1 MSHTL
6 THHAF
11 ASLSE
16 EGIND
21 FFEAFFTA
29 RPHYLDYGSPPFVT
43 SGPPTS
49 TLLAPIYLPPMI
61 PTPIPFRIRLEI
73 PVIALFPA
81 DGPLPAPLVL
91 HAKQFAASTVVTI
104 EILCGGSR
112 TGDQKGGGGM
122 PLGVKLGVTAIGHL
136 VQNPGSVGF
145 DVDSLEIVDIVPT
158 ELEDIIIC
166 VLLNVLKGVL
176 GQVNFP
182 IPALSAGF
190 LTLTLEQGPD
200 LNPDEVDVWGNV

>member
-21 FFEAFFTA
+21 FIEAFFTA

-43 SGPPTS
+43 TGPPTS
-49 TLLAPIYLPPMI
+49 TLLAPIFLPPMI
-61 PTPIPFRIRLEI
+61 QTPIPFRIRLSI
-73 PVIALFPA
+73 PAIDLFPA
-81 DGPLPAPLVL
+81 GGPLPVPLVL
-91 HAKQFAASTVVTI
+91 HAKQFAASTEATI
-104 EILCGGSR
+104 EILCGTGR
-112 TGDQKGGGGM
+112 KGDQVVGTK
-122 PLGVKLGVTAIGHL
+122 LGVKLGVTAIGHL
-136 VQNPGSVGF
+136 VQKPGAVGF

-176 GQVNFP
+176 AQVNFP
-182 IPALSAGF
+182 IPSLSAGF
-190 LTLTLEQGPD
+190 LSLTLEQGPD